1 VYVSIF
7 GPARIWAAGGESD
20 IISWPQLSKMSGE
33 ETMSAIVDLAPIVG
47 VTEAADRRRRIF
59 AIVGASSG
67 NLVEWYDFYA
77 YAFTSIY
84 FASAFFPS
92 GDSTSQL
99 LATAG
104 IFAVGFFMRPLGGW
118 LFGWIADT
126 HGRRT
131 AMIISVLMMCAGS
144 LMIAVM
150 PTHATIGALAP
161 LLLLLARLAQGLS
174 VGGEYGT
181 AATYMSEVA
190 SKGNRGFYSSFQYV
204 TLIGGQLLA
213 LLVLA
218 ILQGLLTTDELKAW
232 GWRIPFVIGAVA
244 AIVAMYLR
252 RSLAE
257 TASEEAMHSKE
268 AGSLIGLLRHHP
280 RAIMIVLAFTMG
292 GSLYF
297 YTFTTYMQK
306 YLVNTAHMDA
316 KVVTLVMTVALIVYM
331 LLQPVFGALSDRI
344 GRKNNMILFT
354 AVGALT
360 AAPLIFTLGGV
371 SGPYTAL
378 MLVLVALTI
387 ASFYT
392 SISGVVKAELFP
404 TEVRALGVG
413 FTYAVAN
420 AMFGGTAEYVALWLK
435 SSGRES
441 WFAWYV
447 AGMVAIGLAAALIM
461 PDTRKYGYLEG
472 TGQVER

>member
-1 VYVSIF
+1 
-7 GPARIWAAGGESD
+7 
-20 IISWPQLSKMSGE
+20 
-33 ETMSAIVDLAPIVG
+33 MSAIVDTVSISGLSG
-47 VTEAADRRRRIF
+47 AADRRRRII

-92 GDSTSQL
+92 GDATSQL

-131 AMIISVLMMCAGS
+131 SMVISVLMMCAGS
-144 LMIAVM
+144 LMISLM
-150 PTHATIGALAP
+150 PTYATIGAAAP
-161 LLLLLARLAQGLS
+161 IALLIARLVQGLS

-218 ILQGLLTTDELKAW
+218 LLQALLTADELKAW
-232 GWRIPFVIGAVA
+232 GWRIPFVIGALA
-244 AIVAMYLR
+244 AVVAMFLR

-257 TASEEAMHSKE
+257 TASAEAMHNKE
-268 AGSLIGLLRHHP
+268 AGSIVGLVRHHP
-280 RAIMIVLAFTMG
+280 RAVLIVLAFTMG
-292 GSLYF
+292 GSLFF

-306 YLVNTAHMDA
+306 YLVNTAHMDT
-316 KVVTLVMTVALIVYM
+316 KVVTYVMTVVLILYM
-331 LLQPVFGALSDRI
+331 LLQPLFGALSDRI
-344 GRKNNMILFT
+344 GRRNSMILFT
-354 AVGALT
+354 ALGTL
-360 AAPLIFTLGGV
+360 AAPPLLFALGRA
-371 SGPYTAL
+371 SDPYYAFI
-378 MLVLVALTI
+378 LVLLALSI

-413 FTYAVAN
+413 LTYAVAN

-435 SSGRES
+435 SAGRES

-447 AGMVAIGLAAALIM
+447 AGMVAIGLAASLLM

-472 TGQVER
+472 SGQIER

>member
-1 VYVSIF
+1 MSVLADSI
-7 GPARIWAAGGESD
+7 
-20 IISWPQLSKMSGE
+20 
-33 ETMSAIVDLAPIVG
+33 PITAT
-47 VTEAADRRRRIF
+47 TEATDRRRRII

-92 GDSTSQL
+92 GDATSQL

-118 LFGWIADT
+118 LFGWMADT

-131 AMIISVLMMCAGS
+131 SMVISVLMMCAGS
-144 LMIAVM
+144 LMIAIM
-150 PTHATIGALAP
+150 PTYASIGAMAP
-161 LLLLLARLAQGLS
+161 VLLLVARLTQGLS

-218 ILQGLLTTDELKAW
+218 VLQMLLTTEELKAW
-232 GWRIPFVIGAVA
+232 GWRIPFVIGAMA

-268 AGSLIGLLRHHP
+268 AGSVINLLRHHP
-280 RAIMIVLAFTMG
+280 RAVLIVLAFTMG

-316 KVVTLVMTVALIVYM
+316 KIVTFVMTVVLVVYM
-331 LLQPVFGALSDRI
+331 FLQPAFGALSDRI
-344 GRKNNMILFT
+344 GRRNNMILFT
-354 AVGALT
+354 ALGAL
-360 AAPLIFTLGGV
+360 AAVPL
-371 SGPYTAL
+371 
-378 MLVLVALTI
+378 LVALGDVSNPYMAFFLVLIALAI

-404 TEVRALGVG
+404 TQVRALGVG
-413 FTYAVAN
+413 LTYAVAN
-420 AMFGGTAEYVALWLK
+420 ALFGGTAEYVALWLK
-435 SSGRES
+435 SSGQEQ

-447 AGMVAIGLAAALIM
+447 AGMVAIGLAASLIM
-461 PDTRKYGYLEG
+461 PDTRKYGFLEG
-472 TGQVER
+472 TGQIER

>member
-1 VYVSIF
+1 MSTFADSISIT
-7 GPARIWAAGGESD
+7 G
-20 IISWPQLSKMSGE
+20 
-33 ETMSAIVDLAPIVG
+33 TMEP
-47 VTEAADRRRRIF
+47 TDRRRRIV
-59 AIVGASSG
+59 AIIGASSG

-84 FASAFFPS
+84 FASAFFPT

-99 LATAG
+99 LGTAG

-131 AMIISVLMMCAGS
+131 SMVISVLMMCAGS
-144 LMIAVM
+144 LLIAIM
-150 PTHATIGALAP
+150 PTYAAIGAMAP
-161 LLLLLARLAQGLS
+161 VLLLFARLVQGFS

-213 LLVLA
+213 LLVLVV
-218 ILQGLLTTDELKAW
+218 LQALLTTDQLKAW

-244 AIVAMYLR
+244 ALVAMYLR

-257 TASEEAMHSKE
+257 TASDETMHSKE
-268 AGSLIGLLRHHP
+268 AGSLLQLMRHK
-280 RAIMIVLAFTMG
+280 RAVLIVFAFTMG

-316 KVVTLVMTVALIVYM
+316 SIVSIVMTAVLILYM
-331 LLQPVFGALSDRI
+331 CLQPAFGALSDRI
-344 GRKNNMILFT
+344 GRRNNMILFT
-354 AVGALT
+354 ALGALAASPLLFALGQVSNPVT
-360 AAPLIFTLGGV
+360 AFLLVLA
-371 SGPYTAL
+371 AL
-378 MLVLVALTI
+378 MI

-392 SISGVVKAELFP
+392 SISGVVKADLFP

-413 FTYAVAN
+413 LTYAVAN
-420 AMFGGTAEYVALWLK
+420 AIFGGTAEYVALWLK
-435 SSGRES
+435 SSGQEQ

-447 AGMVAIGLAAALIM
+447 SGIVAVGLAASLIM

-472 TGQVER
+472 TGQVEQNL

>member
-1 VYVSIF
+1 MSTFADSISIT
-7 GPARIWAAGGESD
+7 G
-20 IISWPQLSKMSGE
+20 
-33 ETMSAIVDLAPIVG
+33 TM
-47 VTEAADRRRRIF
+47 EATDRRRRIV
-59 AIVGASSG
+59 AIIGASSG

-84 FASAFFPS
+84 FASAFFPT

-99 LATAG
+99 LGTAG

-131 AMIISVLMMCAGS
+131 SMVISVLMMCAGS
-144 LMIAVM
+144 LLIAIM
-150 PTHATIGALAP
+150 PTYTTIGVMAP
-161 LLLLLARLAQGLS
+161 VLLLFARLVQGLS

-213 LLVLA
+213 LLVLVV
-218 ILQGLLTTDELKAW
+218 LQSLLTTDQLKAW
-232 GWRIPFVIGAVA
+232 GWRIPFVIGAIA
-244 AIVAMYLR
+244 ALVAMYLR

-257 TASEEAMHSKE
+257 TASDETMHSKE
-268 AGSLIGLLRHHP
+268 AGSLLRLLRHK
-280 RAIMIVLAFTMG
+280 RAVLIVFAFTMG

-316 KVVTLVMTVALIVYM
+316 SMVSIIMTAVLILYM
-331 LLQPVFGALSDRI
+331 CLQPAFGALSDRI
-344 GRKNNMILFT
+344 GRRNNMILFT
-354 AVGALT
+354 ALGALA
-360 AAPLIFTLGGV
+360 AAPLLFALGQV
-371 SGPYTAL
+371 SNPVIAFL
-378 MLVLVALTI
+378 LVLAALTI

-392 SISGVVKAELFP
+392 SISGVVKADLFP

-413 FTYAVAN
+413 LTYAVAN
-420 AMFGGTAEYVALWLK
+420 AIFGGTAEYVALWLK
-435 SSGRES
+435 SSGQEQ

-447 AGMVAIGLAAALIM
+447 SGIVAVGLAASLIM

-472 TGQVER
+472 TGQVERNL

>member
-1 VYVSIF
+1 MSSFADSISIT
-7 GPARIWAAGGESD
+7 G
-20 IISWPQLSKMSGE
+20 
-33 ETMSAIVDLAPIVG
+33 TM
-47 VTEAADRRRRIF
+47 EASDRRRRIV
-59 AIVGASSG
+59 AIIGASSG

-84 FASAFFPS
+84 FASAFFPT

-99 LATAG
+99 LGTAG

-131 AMIISVLMMCAGS
+131 SMVISVLMMCAGS
-144 LMIAVM
+144 LLIAIM
-150 PTHATIGALAP
+150 PTYATIGAIAP
-161 LLLLLARLAQGLS
+161 MLLLFARLAQGLS

-213 LLVLA
+213 LLVLVF
-218 ILQGLLTTDELKAW
+218 LQALLTVDQLKAW

-244 AIVAMYLR
+244 ALVAMYLR

-257 TASEEAMHSKE
+257 TASEETMHSKE
-268 AGSLIGLLRHHP
+268 AGSIVALLQHKRAVLI
-280 RAIMIVLAFTMG
+280 VFAFTMG

-316 KVVTLVMTVALIVYM
+316 SNVSIIMTAVLILYM
-331 LLQPVFGALSDRI
+331 CLQPAFGALSDRI
-344 GRKNNMILFT
+344 GRRNNMILFT
-354 AVGALT
+354 TLGALA
-360 AAPLIFTLGGV
+360 AAPLLFALGQV
-371 SGPYTAL
+371 SNPISAL
-378 MLVLVALTI
+378 LLVLAALII

-413 FTYAVAN
+413 LTYAVAN
-420 AMFGGTAEYVALWLK
+420 AIFGGTAEYVALWLK
-435 SSGRES
+435 SSGQEQ

-447 AGMVAIGLAAALIM
+447 SGIVAVGLAASLIM

-472 TGQVER
+472 TGQVERNL

>member
-1 VYVSIF
+1 MTAIADSISMT
-7 GPARIWAAGGESD
+7 GS
-20 IISWPQLSKMSGE
+20 S
-33 ETMSAIVDLAPIVG
+33 
-47 VTEAADRRRRIF
+47 DRRRRIV

-92 GDSTSQL
+92 GDTTSQL

-118 LFGWIADT
+118 LFGWLADT

-131 AMIISVLMMCAGS
+131 SMIISVLMMCAGS

-150 PTHATIGALAP
+150 PTYETIGAMAP
-161 LLLLLARLAQGLS
+161 VLLLVARLTQGLS

-213 LLVLA
+213 LLVL
-218 ILQGLLTTDELKAW
+218 IVLQQLLTVDQLKAW
-232 GWRIPFVIGAVA
+232 GWRIPFFIGAIA

-252 RSLAE
+252 RALAE
-257 TASEEAMHSKE
+257 TATEEAMHSKE
-268 AGSLIGLLRHHP
+268 AGSLIGLLHHK
-280 RAIMIVLAFTMG
+280 RALLIVFAFTMG

-316 KVVTLVMTVALIVYM
+316 NIVSVLMTIALIIFM
-331 LLQPVFGALSDRI
+331 ALQPVFGALSDRI

-354 AVGALT
+354 ALGTLA
-360 AAPLIFTLGGV
+360 AAPLLFALGQV
-371 SGPYTAL
+371 SSPYLAFI
-378 MLVLVALTI
+378 LVMAAMTI

-435 SSGRES
+435 SSGVEQ

-447 AGMVAIGLAAALIM
+447 AAMLAIGLAVSLWM
-461 PDTRKYGYLEG
+461 PDTRRHGYLEG
-472 TGQVER
+472 DGRIEKA